1 MLEQISEGLYT
12 LKVILGALVVLG
24 VIIGAVKFGIGF
36 LKQML
41 WVAIVVAAIIL
52 IVPNL

>member
-12 LKVILGALVVLG
+12 LRVIIGVLVVFG
-24 VIIGAVKFGIGF
+24 VIIGAVKFGVAF
-36 LKQML
+36 LKQMI
-41 WVAIVVAAIIL
+41 WVAIVIAAIIF